1 MLEETVVQSVEIL
14 SLIRKLYVTV
24 ITSNEQNHA
33 PIHEEQSC
41 GFPARALTDALAFEH
56 SALVPGLLSY
66 SFTAKSSA
74 VFTNAA
80 NSLTNR

>member
-1 MLEETVVQSVEIL
+1 MFEETVVQSVKIL

-24 ITSNEQNHA
+24 ITSNEQNHV

-41 GFPARALTDALAFEH
+41 GFPGRALTDALAVEH
-56 SALVPGLLSY
+56 GALVPGSLFY
-66 SFTAKSSA
+66 SFTAKSGA